1 MNGRYLIGR
10 SLRVGWSDERMLLNA
25 ALSFVP
31 VFVLVL
37 FRVAGFM
44 LFAPLYGSARIPKRA
59 RTLMAVILAMGMT
72 TSVKSPPHL
81 PLTSLGAAVAIGGEI
96 CFGLAIGMILSFVFI
111 AAQWAGEMIGQ
122 QVGFNVAETFDPQY
136 GQSSSMIGDM
146 YYMLTLVIFLF
157 IGGHRQIIRGLRDS
171 FDTLPLMSAS
181 INKSVLD
188 LVIQMFSTAT
198 MLAARLAAPI
208 LVTMLVVDMV
218 LGFLGKTM
226 PQMNVMTMGLSI
238 KAMVGLVVLIL
249 GLMWYSIPNVLQNAL
264 EDSMTTARILLSH
277 GIAT

>member
-1 MNGRYLIGR
+1 
-10 SLRVGWSDERMLLNA
+10 MLLDA

-31 VFVLVL
+31 VYVLVL

-44 LFAPLYGSARIPKRA
+44 LFAPFFGSARIPKRT
-59 RTLMAVILAMGMT
+59 RTLIAVVLAMSLVSG
-72 TSVKSPPHL
+72 VKAPPHL
-81 PLTSLGAAVAIGGEI
+81 PMTSLGTAIAIAGEI

-136 GQSSSMIGDM
+136 GQSSSMVGDM
-146 YYMLTLVIFLF
+146 YYMLTLIVFIFM
-157 IGGHRQIIRGLRDS
+157 GGHRQMIRGMRDS
-171 FDTLPLMSAS
+171 FDTLPLMSVS
-181 INKSVLD
+181 INQSVLD
-188 LVIQMFSTAT
+188 LVVRMFETAT
-198 MLAARLAAPI
+198 MLAMRLAAPI
-208 LVTMLVVDMV
+208 LVTMLVVDMT

-226 PQMNVMTMGLSI
+226 PQMNVMTMGLSL

-264 EDSMTTARILLSH
+264 GDSMSTVRQVLIH
-277 GIAT
+277 GLGH

>member
-1 MNGRYLIGR
+1 MY
-10 SLRVGWSDERMLLNA
+10 LNA

-31 VFVLVL
+31 VFVLVV
-37 FRVAGFM
+37 FRIAGFM
-44 LFAPLYGSARIPKRA
+44 LFAPFFGSARIPKRA
-59 RTLMAVILAMGMT
+59 KVLIAVILAVSLVSG
-72 TSVKSPPHL
+72 VKPPAHL
-81 PLTSLGAAVAIGGEI
+81 PITSLGTAVAITGEI

-136 GQSSSMIGDM
+136 GQSSSMVGDM

-157 IGGHRQIIRGLRDS
+157 MGGHRQMIRGMRDS
-171 FDTLPLMSAS
+171 FDTLPLLSVS
-181 INKSVLD
+181 INQSVLD
-188 LVIQMFSTAT
+188 LVVRLFETAT
-198 MLAARLAAPI
+198 MLAVRLAAPV
-208 LVTMLVVDMV
+208 LVTMLIVDMT

-238 KAMVGLVVLIL
+238 KAMVGLVILIF

-264 EDSMTTARILLSH
+264 EESMTTVRLVLSH
-277 GIAT
+277 GLNKS

>member
-1 MNGRYLIGR
+1 
-10 SLRVGWSDERMLLNA
+10 
-25 ALSFVP
+25 
-31 VFVLVL
+31 
-37 FRVAGFM
+37 
-44 LFAPLYGSARIPKRA
+44 
-59 RTLMAVILAMGMT
+59 
-72 TSVKSPPHL
+72 
-81 PLTSLGAAVAIGGEI
+81 
-96 CFGLAIGMILSFVFI
+96 
-111 AAQWAGEMIGQ
+111 
-122 QVGFNVAETFDPQY
+122 
-136 GQSSSMIGDM
+136 M

>member
-1 MNGRYLIGR
+1 
-10 SLRVGWSDERMLLNA
+10 MLLNA

-59 RTLMAVILAMGMT
+59 KTLIAVVLAMSMVAT
-72 TSVKSPPHL
+72 VKAPPHF
-81 PLTSLGAAVAIGGEI
+81 PNTNLGAAIAIGGEI

-111 AAQWAGEMIGQ
+111 AAQWAGEIIGQ
-122 QVGFNVAETFDPQY
+122 QLGFNVAETFDPQF
-136 GQSSSMIGDM
+136 GQSSSMVGDM
-146 YYMLTLVIFLF
+146 YYMLTLVVFLF
-157 IGGHRQIIRGLRDS
+157 IGGHRQMIRGLHDS
-171 FDTLPLMSAS
+171 FETLPLMSVS
-181 INKSVLD
+181 INQSVFD
-188 LVIQMFSTAT
+188 LVIRMLQTAT
-198 MLAARLAAPI
+198 MLAARLAAPV

-238 KAMVGLVVLIL
+238 KALVGLVVLIL
-249 GLMWYSIPNVLQNAL
+249 GLMWYSIPNVLQNGL
-264 EDSMTTARILLSH
+264 EESMTTVRLVLSH
-277 GIAT
+277 GLGNL